1 MGNGDI
7 DPRNKKQVQDYLT
20 QHPVKLLYYQNSR
33 SFSSWDSSDSRRLKE
48 PIIEVMTSGSL
59 DDLNAMNLLVTGID
73 NPLKLDKKVVDSRR
87 FQQAIQANNLSD
99 NQLSFGS
106 IKDSLSADRSLFYK
120 NLAAWSSFL
129 VVLLV
134 AIVQTIISLNM
145 IWQAAHQK
153 QLFVKRLIGYSALR
167 KYAGMYGLITIV
179 DSRAALFGLLLKS
192 HFVVIGCMVLYL
204 SELLT
209 VYLSTN
215 KIESQKNQ

>member
-106 IKDSLSADRSLFYK
+106 IKDSLSAD
-120 NLAAWSSFL
+120 
-129 VVLLV
+129 
-134 AIVQTIISLNM
+134 
-145 IWQAAHQK
+145 
-153 QLFVKRLIGYSALR
+153 
-167 KYAGMYGLITIV
+167 
-179 DSRAALFGLLLKS
+179 
-192 HFVVIGCMVLYL
+192 
-204 SELLT
+204 
-209 VYLSTN
+209 
-215 KIESQKNQ
+215 